1 MTMKMYAA
9 VAVVLLVA
17 GCGRAETAGSDTT
30 TQVTPS
36 TTTPSPSSPTGIA
49 SGEPIPIT
57 LVVAPGRVGPVKTG
71 MTKAQASA
79 TGYFDTDVKV
89 GGEECSRVEPLEWKK
104 VYQDRVDVL
113 TDDAGNIA
121 SMAISGNI
129 KTTKGVGVGST
140 LGEVNAAYGSAISP
154 AIEAGYSQTGVF
166 VNSGSQWL
174 GFLIDEDFNL
184 VTPASKVT
192 LMEVTSGTKPGLMR
206 DGC

>member
-1 MTMKMYAA
+1 MKLKMYTAA
-9 VAVVLLVA
+9 AIVLLVA
-17 GCGRAETAGSDTT
+17 GCGGTKTASDDATSRG
-30 TQVTPS
+30 TPP
-36 TTTPSPSSPTGIA
+36 TTPSASSPTGIA

-57 LVVAPGRVGPVKTG
+57 LVVAPGRVGPVKAG
-71 MTKAQASA
+71 MTKAQAAA

-89 GGEECSRVEPLEWKK
+89 GAEECSRVEPLEWKK

-121 SMAISGNI
+121 SMAISANI

-166 VNSGSQWL
+166 VNSGSKWL
-174 GFLIDEDFNL
+174 GFLIDEKYDK

-192 LMEVTSGTKPGLMR
+192 LMEVTNGTKPGLMR